1 MGISGPTELRK
12 SQEEE
17 EVQVRRQADGRSPA
31 RGLLNEVGL
40 GKVQSP
46 GECRRQKAK
55 RHSFILTFIG
65 SFICMSVKLL
75 HHLNLSLTKDVH
87 ITSV

>member
-40 GKVQSP
+40 GKVQAP
-46 GECRRQKAK
+46 GECRIQTAQH
-55 RHSFILTFIG
+55 HSFILHSLDHSLECLQATS
-65 SFICMSVKLL
+65 SFM
-75 HHLNLSLTKDVH
+75 
-87 ITSV
+87 